1 MKVEVRRCRIPDR
14 VFLLTMQE
22 LITKVEEWADEKG
35 ILEKA
40 TPVKQALK
48 TLEEAG
54 ELVAATA
61 VEDRHEVIDAIGD
74 VLVTLIIQCKMQD
87 VFLEDCL
94 AKAYSVISKRTGKM
108 INGQFVKDK

>member
-1 MKVEVRRCRIPDR
+1 
-14 VFLLTMQE
+14 MQE
-22 LITKVEEWADEKG
+22 LIKKVEEWAEEKG

-54 ELVAATA
+54 EFVAATSA
-61 VEDRHEVIDAIGD
+61 EDRHEVIDAIGD
-74 VLVTLIIQCKMQD
+74 VLITLIIQCKMQD

-94 AKAYSVISKRTGKM
+94 AKAYSVIRKRTGKM
-108 INGQFVKDK
+108 INGQFVKDN